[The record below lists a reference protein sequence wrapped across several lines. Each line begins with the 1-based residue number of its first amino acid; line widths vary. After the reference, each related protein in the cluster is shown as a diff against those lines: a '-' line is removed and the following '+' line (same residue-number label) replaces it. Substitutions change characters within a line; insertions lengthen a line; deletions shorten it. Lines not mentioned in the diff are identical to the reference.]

1 MKTHP
6 YADKYPMLPA
16 DELAELTQSIR
27 ANGLRQPIV
36 LDTEGRILDGRNRYV
51 ACEKAGIQPQFT
63 TYEGEDLAEYVIDC
77 NTSRRH
83 MSTGARAMATAL
95 ILVEDR
101 GREAGRWNGR
111 AAISDVGNSK
121 GWKQRI
127 SECGVVLD
135 YAPHLAEKVRNDEL
149 PLNTA
154 FEQAKAVKASAE
166 AEKLAERNRARAER
180 EAEKAEAE
188 RQARLLNELKANTA
202 TQFLIYIDTGE
213 MDIPTAHAAWPDLLA
228 DVDRIHA
235 RWKKMV
241 APDTETSGHLCP
253 ACGTTTLHWHH
264 NDRLYRCP
272 ACDYAGTAGH
282 VANLRTYTITQADVW
297 VDRGMACV
305 LFGLTREGLKKH
317 IQRGNTCPR
326 EGLFSAVELRALPRR
341 GEILP
346 P

>member
-1 MKTHP
+1 MKSHP

-16 DELAELTQSIR
+16 DELAELAESIR

-36 LDTEGRILDGRNRYV
+36 LDVEGRILDGRNRFA
-51 ACEKAGIQPQFT
+51 ACEKTGVAPEFV
-63 TYEGEDLAEYVIDC
+63 TYKGEDLAEYVIDC

-202 TQFLIYIDTGE
+202 TQFLTYIDTGE
-213 MDIPTAHAAWPDLLA
+213 MDIPTAHAAWLEATRKAREEARQMDHSRLVTMRGINSGLRTFAGGA
-228 DVDRIHA
+228 DYATVIWTEAYPHEKRLMDERDHLTVDRITTA
-235 RWKKMV
+235 IDYLTQLK
-241 APDTETSGHLCP
+241 EHL
-253 ACGTTTLHWHH
+253 T
-264 NDRLYRCP
+264 NDNRP
-272 ACDYAGTAGH
+272 
-282 VANLRTYTITQADVW
+282 
-297 VDRGMACV
+297 
-305 LFGLTREGLKKH
+305 
-317 IQRGNTCPR
+317 
-326 EGLFSAVELRALPRR
+326 
-341 GEILP
+341 
-346 P
+346 

>member
-6 YADKYPMLPA
+6 YADKFPMLPA
-16 DELAELTQSIR
+16 DELAELAESIR

-36 LDTEGRILDGRNRYV
+36 LDVEGRILDGRNRYV
-51 ACEKAGIQPQFT
+51 ACEQAGIEPTFV

-83 MSTGARAMATAL
+83 MTTGARAMATAL
-95 ILVEDR
+95 ILMEDR

-166 AEKLAERNRARAER
+166 AEKLAERNRRRAAR
-180 EAEKAEAE
+180 EAEKAERE
-188 RQARLLNELKANTA
+188 RQARLLDELKTNTA
-202 TQFLIYIDTGE
+202 TQFLTYIDTGE
-213 MDIPTAHAAWPDLLA
+213 MDIPTAHAAWTEATRKAREEQRQLDHSRLVTMRGINSGLRTFAGGA
-228 DVDRIHA
+228 DYATVIWTEAYPHEKRLMDERDHLTVDRIQTA
-235 RWKKMV
+235 IDYLQRLK
-241 APDTETSGHLCP
+241 EHL
-253 ACGTTTLHWHH
+253 T
-264 NDRLYRCP
+264 NDNRP
-272 ACDYAGTAGH
+272 
-282 VANLRTYTITQADVW
+282 
-297 VDRGMACV
+297 
-305 LFGLTREGLKKH
+305 
-317 IQRGNTCPR
+317 
-326 EGLFSAVELRALPRR
+326 
-341 GEILP
+341 
-346 P
+346 

>member
-6 YADKYPMLPA
+6 YADKFPMLPA
-16 DELAELTQSIR
+16 DELAELAESI
-27 ANGLRQPIV
+27 AQNGLRQPIV
-36 LDTEGRILDGRNRYV
+36 LDVEGRILDGRNRFA
-51 ACEKAGIQPQFT
+51 ACEKAGVAPEFV
-63 TYEGEDLAEYVIDC
+63 TYKGEDLAEYVIDC

-95 ILVEDR
+95 ILMEDR

-202 TQFLIYIDTGE
+202 TQFLTYIDTGE
-213 MDIPTAHAAWPDLLA
+213 MDIPTAHAAWLEATRKAREEARQMDHSRLVTMRGISDALRTFAGGA
-228 DVDRIHA
+228 DYATTIYERVYPHEARLMDERDHLTVDRITTA
-235 RWKKMV
+235 ISYLQRLK
-241 APDTETSGHLCP
+241 EHL
-253 ACGTTTLHWHH
+253 
-264 NDRLYRCP
+264 
-272 ACDYAGTAGH
+272 
-282 VANLRTYTITQADVW
+282 Q
-297 VDRGMACV
+297 
-305 LFGLTREGLKKH
+305 
-317 IQRGNTCPR
+317 
-326 EGLFSAVELRALPRR
+326 
-341 GEILP
+341 
-346 P
+346 